1 MEVKLIRA
9 CVYGRKIDRVIVPR
23 ELEPF
28 VNYMFSRG
36 YAETT
41 IAMMVRDLQLIM
53 KRGLT
58 ERDLELM
65 TGKKACKLR
74 NAWRHYKTSQ
84 KLNEGCDKN
93 ASPS

>member
-1 MEVKLIRA
+1 MKLIRA
-9 CVYGRKIDRVIVPR
+9 YMHMKGKYDKVVVPR

-41 IAMMVRDLQLIM
+41 IAMIVRDLQLIM
-53 KRGLT
+53 KRGLS

-65 TGKKACKLR
+65 TGRKACKLR
-74 NAWRHYKTSQ
+74 NAWRHYKSFQ
-84 KLNEGCDKN
+84 KLVEG
-93 ASPS
+93 A

>member
-1 MEVKLIRA
+1 MKLIRA
-9 CVYGRKIDRVIVPR
+9 YMHTKGKYDKVVVPE

-53 KRGLT
+53 KRGLS

-74 NAWRHYKTSQ
+74 NAWRHYKSFQ
-84 KLNEGCDKN
+84 KLNGG
-93 ASPS
+93 A

>member
-1 MEVKLIRA
+1 MKLIRA

-65 TGKKACKLR
+65 SGKMARRLR
-74 NAWRHYKTSQ
+74 YAWRYYKNFQ
-84 KLNEGCDKN
+84 KLNEG
-93 ASPS
+93 A